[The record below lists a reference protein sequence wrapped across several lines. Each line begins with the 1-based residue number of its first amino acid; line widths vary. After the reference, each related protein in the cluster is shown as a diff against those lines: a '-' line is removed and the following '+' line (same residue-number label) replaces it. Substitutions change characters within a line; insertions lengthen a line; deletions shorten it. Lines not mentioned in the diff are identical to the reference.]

1 MQATTFRAR
10 RIGEIDSQWQAIFNE
25 YWPAYKVW
33 FNHKKHND
41 INPGALKQGQ
51 RQLATIMPEM
61 LPLYE
66 SFLESSNDC
75 PVAAQFLTGYQP
87 PAYLVNCSQAVLL
100 GEEPMLIRNYDLS
113 PDLSENLVTQSD
125 WLGQNIIGTNE
136 CLWGLDDGMNQAGL
150 AASVTFGGSNKVGK
164 GFGIPFIMRY
174 LLQTSDNVKQAIKVL
189 QRVPSHMAYNI
200 TLVDRQGF
208 YATVMVA
215 PNQPAIVTRERCTT
229 NHQAQVTWPE
239 QAAFSRTR
247 ERKQFLDDFLARGR
261 VSEQQ
266 LRLAFLSSPLRS
278 SDYRRNFGT
287 VYTAVYKLS
296 SESLSYH
303 WPEEQA
309 WSHGFADFREKE
321 KNVFLGK
328 QAKPLEVQGD
338 VVGYVDSVESLSSD
352 IRQLL
357 LQSLVYLPASAVGQ
371 PDVLETLKRNL
382 QAENAFSWKDYA
394 QQITQVWCYPV
405 PAFSPFSS

>member
-1 MQATTFRAR
+1 
-10 RIGEIDSQWQAIFNE
+10 
-25 YWPAYKVW
+25 
-33 FNHKKHND
+33 
-41 INPGALKQGQ
+41 
-51 RQLATIMPEM
+51 MPEM

-66 SFLESSNDC
+66 SVLESSNDC
-75 PVAAQFLTGYQP
+75 PVVAQFLTGFQP
-87 PAYLVNCSQAVLL
+87 PAYLVNCSQSVLL

-125 WLGQNIIGTNE
+125 WLGQDIIGTNE

-215 PNQPAIVTRERCTT
+215 PHQPAIVTRERCTT

-239 QAAFSRTR
+239 QAAFSRTM
-247 ERKQFLDDFLARGR
+247 ERKQFLDDFLARGQI
-261 VSEQQ
+261 SEQQ
-266 LRLAFLSSPLRS
+266 LRAAFLASPLLS

-303 WPEEQA
+303 WPTEQA
-309 WSHGFADFREKE
+309 WSHGFADFKEKE
-321 KNVFLGK
+321 KKVFLGK
-328 QAKPLEVQGD
+328 QANTFGVQGD
-338 VVGYVDSVESLSSD
+338 VIGYVDSAESLSSD

-371 PDVLETLKRNL
+371 ADVLETLKRNL
-382 QAENAFSWKDYA
+382 QAENAFSWKDYV
-394 QQITQVWCYPV
+394 QQITQVWSYPMTV
-405 PAFSPFSS
+405 Y